1 MKKIDDYTKLI
12 NYIKE
17 IYIKND
23 WNVSDI
29 PMSKIGTQI
38 KKLMN
43 DNSEYLYSAIQYT
56 LWYMVEMEE
65 MNILNDDS
73 DSFIPLIPYY
83 YDQAKAF
90 NIKCKEVKKS
100 VENFDFTDEVI
111 EIKINPNRINERR
124 VKEEVLTFEDYDKKA
139 PQEFYDWKVELDK
152 YRRNLNKDK
161 EPEIINDYEELTF
174 E

>member
-65 MNILNDDS
+65 M
-73 DSFIPLIPYY
+73 
-83 YDQAKAF
+83 KA
-90 NIKCKEVKKS
+90 
-100 VENFDFTDEVI
+100 
-111 EIKINPNRINERR
+111 
-124 VKEEVLTFEDYDKKA
+124 LG
-139 PQEFYDWKVELDK
+139 
-152 YRRNLNKDK
+152 
-161 EPEIINDYEELTF
+161 
-174 E
+174 